1 MVWDRIHARDGR
13 GQPVEEWG
21 GIAYALA
28 AAAAAL
34 PRDWQVV
41 PIVKL
46 GADLQEEG
54 LRFMRALPRLDAERG
69 VRVVPEP
76 NNRVELRYVDRE
88 RRCERLSGGVQ
99 PWRWEELWPIVEGLD
114 ALYINFISGFELDL
128 EAAQRLRAAYHGPI
142 YADLH
147 SIFLGLDAQ
156 GNRVPRPLTSW
167 PEWLRCFD
175 AVQMNEEELGIL
187 ASAWGDP
194 WRLAASVV
202 GDELRLLLVTLGE
215 RGSAYVA
222 SPAFRPEPLDWR
234 SRGLGVPRPLATP
247 GAARSER
254 ILVTGAPLDGDP
266 TGCGDVFG
274 ATCFSALLNGAGLE
288 DAMRAANEAAGRNV
302 VHRGATGLF
311 DHLQGR
317 IGT

>member
-13 GQPVEEWG
+13 EAPVQEWG

-34 PRDWQVV
+34 PRGWKVV

-54 LRFMRALPRLDAERG
+54 LRFLRELPGLDLQRG

-88 RRCERLSGGVQ
+88 RRCERLTGGVQ

-114 ALYINFISGFELDL
+114 ALYVNFISGFELDL
-128 EAAQRLRAAYHGPI
+128 ATAQRLRAAYQGPI

-156 GNRVPRPLTSW
+156 GNRTPRPLASW

-175 AVQMNEEELGIL
+175 AVQMNEDELGIL

-202 GDELRLLLVTLGE
+202 GEDLRLLLVTLGA

-222 SPAFRPEPLDWR
+222 SPAFRPEPLEWR
-234 SRGLGVPRPLATP
+234 SAGLAPRRPLATP
-247 GAARSER
+247 GAATSER
-254 ILVTGAPLDGDP
+254 ILAAETDVRGDP

-274 ATCFSALLNGAGLE
+274 ATCFSALLDGADLE
-288 DAMRAANEAAGRNV
+288 DAMRAANAAAGRNV